1 MKTTIKKVKNYDFGQ
16 GLIKD
21 VYFVKVWD
29 KYGDL
34 VESNYAGDT
43 KEEAL
48 ETATRIKKN
57 PYYGY
62 NF

>member
-1 MKTTIKKVKNYDFGQ
+1 MKTTIKKVKNYNFGG
-16 GLIKD
+16 GLVKD
-21 VYFVKVWD
+21 VYFVRIWD

-34 VESNYAGDT
+34 VESDYAGDT
-43 KEEAL
+43 KDEAK
-48 ETATRIKKN
+48 ETCLRIKKN